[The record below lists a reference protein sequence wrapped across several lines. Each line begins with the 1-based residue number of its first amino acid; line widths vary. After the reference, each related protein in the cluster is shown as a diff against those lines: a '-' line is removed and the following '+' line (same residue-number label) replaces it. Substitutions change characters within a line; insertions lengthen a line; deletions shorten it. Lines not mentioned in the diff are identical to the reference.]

1 MKSRGEMCRERE
13 LNPRPPENQSGA
25 WSPWTWITSSELLG
39 FFLFENSINYY
50 IHKSSVT
57 FQPCKITMTYFEILI
72 DKWNCNIS
80 CLMCG
85 LMTTN

>member
-1 MKSRGEMCRERE
+1 MSYW
-13 LNPRPPENQSGA
+13 LDD
-25 WSPWTWITSSELLG
+25 LG
-39 FFLFENSINYY
+39 NDILIYLIYQRICFFLFENSINYY

>member
-1 MKSRGEMCRERE
+1 MLFAIAHTKRQPSKSFV
-13 LNPRPPENQSGA
+13 
-25 WSPWTWITSSELLG
+25 WTPVSIMI

-72 DKWNCNIS
+72 KKLELQYKLLNVWPYDN
-80 CLMCG
+80 
-85 LMTTN
+85 